1 MPIYRSDQAQLTF
14 AVEAAPGGSPE
25 LASVVTNDT
34 SPYTAGTDLIP
45 IAPGVALG
53 SGAGGNI
60 DYVSDPEDGDHYYK
74 YTFVNGTTNVETEAG
89 AISAVLTVTNSIKH
103 AVLSLAAGPTG
114 TTDRYLYRTKLGNA
128 TDFYFVKAVGN
139 NSTLTGITDNA
150 ADSALGHTA
159 PASGFVN
166 LTTHLPAGSRSIP
179 VSQGFA
185 TIATH
190 TGTPTASN
198 THFNV
203 GEYIQ
208 IGPKSGI
215 ALAGQTEVESE
226 IRRIEFLDG
235 TTSILLDTPTA
246 FYHEHL
252 THIQRVTAVT
262 DTTLNKLITIV
273 PGVYETVEVPDPEM
287 AIEPR
292 YFLGTASKR
301 NFYSAYKGQQTFTG
315 SLGGFVLLDGKA
327 LRFPIG
333 KVTTLPMKTD
343 DSTQAVLSSPTPT
356 IGSNINKGDVFIE
369 VTTGHGFIVDDYV
382 VCYGA
387 VGTTSA
393 AAIATAEVRK
403 VVALI
408 GTTRIQVDAPLQFDH
423 SMGFHIREVDTASL
437 AYYKHSILETVDL
450 DSMSWHV
457 HVRDSS
463 ETDANDFDRRYHGGK
478 VGSMSLTAEEGGLL
492 TCSWDGVN
500 FLGMNHNQKLTTDHA
515 ATPAN
520 VNVPFYTLMQPIR
533 NANVTLP
540 TTEPYY
546 FSQGQ
551 VTLFGSVVARVR
563 SFTLSVNNNEEPR
576 YYLKRTMG
584 RHRGPTEIMEQRRE
598 YTCSI
603 TMALP
608 DAGAS
613 LTSTSANSIFKDL
626 LLEGD
631 FGSGMQG
638 FAIEL
643 RFDRGADDSIVI
655 TIPDDGVAGTGGN
668 NQGAFINTAPHAI
681 TDANP
686 MEVDASVIFR
696 NLKIDIRDSEP
707 VYI

>member
-1 MPIYRSDQAQLTF
+1 MPIYRSDQAQMTF

-25 LASVVTNDT
+25 LASVVTNDI
-34 SPYTAGTDLIP
+34 SPYTATTDLIP
-45 IAPGVALG
+45 GAMTVALSG
-53 SGAGGNI
+53 SNGGNMEEEEQ
-60 DYVSDPEDGDHYYK
+60 YYYK
-74 YTFVNGTTNVETEAG
+74 YTFVDTDNNIETEVG
-89 AISAVLTVTNSIKH
+89 TISSGVLTTTAIKQT
-103 AVLSLAAGPTG
+103 VLSNIVAGPTG
-114 TTDRYLYRTKLGNA
+114 TNQRYIYRTKAGNF
-128 TDFYFVKAVGN
+128 TDYYFVKAITN
-139 NSTLTGITDNA
+139 NNVTTDTDNI
-150 ADSALGHTA
+150 ADGSLGHTA
-159 PASGFVN
+159 PASGLVN

-179 VSQGFA
+179 VAQGFA

-190 TGTPTASN
+190 TNAPTASN
-198 THFNV
+198 THFSV
-203 GEYIQ
+203 GDFIQ

-215 ALAGQTEVESE
+215 AAAGQAATGFTGAIAESE

-262 DTTLNKLITIV
+262 DTTADKLITIV

-287 AIEPR
+287 QIEPR
-292 YFLGTASKR
+292 YFLGTESKR

-333 KVTTLPMKTD
+333 KVTTLPMETD
-343 DSTQAVLSSPTPT
+343 DTTHAILGVAIT
-356 IGSNINKGDVFIE
+356 IGSTVNKGDTFVVVTVSHGLVANDYAVF
-369 VTTGHGFIVDDYV
+369 
-382 VCYGA
+382 YGA
-387 VGTTSA
+387 ASDSSA
-393 AAIATAEVRK
+393 EAIATAEVRK
-403 VVALI
+403 VISSGAALI
-408 GTTRIQVDAPLQFDH
+408 QLDAPLQFPHATGDH
-423 SMGFHIREVDTASL
+423 VKEVDTASL

-515 ATPAN
+515 ASPSN

-533 NANVTLP
+533 SANATLP

-613 LTSTSANSIFKDL
+613 LTSTSANSVFKDL

-643 RFDRGADDSIVI
+643 RFDRGADDNIVI

-686 MEVDASVIFR
+686 MEVDASIIFR
-696 NLKIDIRDSEP
+696 NMKIIIQDSVP
-707 VYI
+707 VYV

>member
-1 MPIYRSDQAQLTF
+1 MPIYRSDQAQMTF

-25 LASVVTNDT
+25 LASVVTNDI
-34 SPYTAGTDLIP
+34 SPYTATTDLIP
-45 IAPGVALG
+45 GAMTVALSG
-53 SGAGGNI
+53 SNGGNMEEEEQ
-60 DYVSDPEDGDHYYK
+60 YYYK
-74 YTFVNGTTNVETEAG
+74 YTFVDTDNNIETEVG
-89 AISAVLTVTNSIKH
+89 TISSGVLTTTAIKQT
-103 AVLSLAAGPTG
+103 VLSNIVAGPTG
-114 TTDRYLYRTKLGNA
+114 TNERYIYRTKAGNF
-128 TDFYFVKAVGN
+128 TDYYFVKTIPN
-139 NSTLTGITDNA
+139 NSTVDTTDNI
-150 ADSALGHTA
+150 ADGSLGHTA
-159 PASGFVN
+159 PASGLVN

-179 VSQGFA
+179 VAQGFA

-190 TGTPTASN
+190 TNAPTASN
-198 THFNV
+198 THFSV
-203 GEYIQ
+203 GDFIQ

-215 ALAGQTEVESE
+215 AAAGQTEVESE

-235 TTSILLDTPTA
+235 TTNILLDTPTA
-246 FYHEHL
+246 FFHEHL

-262 DTTLNKLITIV
+262 DTTLNKLMTIV

-287 AIEPR
+287 QIEPR

-343 DSTQAVLSSPTPT
+343 DATQAVLSTPTPT
-356 IGSNINKGDVFIE
+356 IASNINKGDVFIE
-369 VTTGHGFIVDDYV
+369 VTTSHGFIVDDYV

-387 VGTTSA
+387 AATTSA

-408 GTTRIQVDAPLQFDH
+408 GATRIQVDAPLQFDH
-423 SMGFHIREVDTASL
+423 STAFHIREVDTASL

-515 ATPAN
+515 ASPSN

-533 NANVTLP
+533 SANATLP

-613 LTSTSANSIFKDL
+613 LTSTSANSVFKDL

-643 RFDRGADDSIVI
+643 RFDRGADDNIVI

-686 MEVDASVIFR
+686 MEVDASIIFR
-696 NLKIDIRDSEP
+696 NMKIIIQDSVP
-707 VYI
+707 VYV

>member
-1 MPIYRSDQAQLTF
+1 MPIYRSDQAQMTF
-14 AVEAAPGGSPE
+14 AVEAAPGGYPE
-25 LASVVTNDT
+25 LATTATDTTVGVPGALTAAAPASATNGVDI
-34 SPYTAGTDLIP
+34 GTHL
-45 IAPGVALG
+45 
-53 SGAGGNI
+53 
-60 DYVSDPEDGDHYYK
+60 YK
-74 YTFVNGTTNVETEAG
+74 YTWIIGGVESAGGATSAVVTIANAANQSVTLAGIVTDGGGTATKHVYRTKANQTTPFWRVTNAG
-89 AISAVLTVTNSIKH
+89 AIAANTNGYPDI
-103 AVLSLAAGPTG
+103 
-114 TTDRYLYRTKLGNA
+114 
-128 TDFYFVKAVGN
+128 
-139 NSTLTGITDNA
+139 IQ
-150 ADSALGHTA
+150 DSALTVLMPSTGLMNMA
-159 PASGFVN
+159 DDA
-166 LTTHLPAGSRSIP
+166 PAGSRSIT
-179 VSQGFA
+179 VD
-185 TIATH
+185 TYL
-190 TGTPTASN
+190 TGA
-198 THFNV
+198 FVV
-203 GEYIQ
+203 GNFIR
-208 IGPKSGI
+208 IGPMWGSGVPLI
-215 ALAGQTEVESE
+215 QETE
-226 IRRIEFLDG
+226 IRRIEFIEGHNLH
-235 TTSILLDTPTA
+235 LDTPTA
-246 FYHEHL
+246 FFHPDN
-252 THIQRVTAVT
+252 TSVQIVTNVT
-262 DTTLNKLITIV
+262 DTDADKYMTTV

-333 KVTTLPMKTD
+333 KVVTTPVAAAFEA
-343 DSTQAVLSSPTPT
+343 STT
-356 IGSNINKGDVFIE
+356 ILAAGATKKGDV
-369 VTTGHGFIVDDYV
+369 YV
-382 VCYGA
+382 AIDGES
-387 VGTTSA
+387 VGSLSPGDWLNFDKGSA
-393 AAIATAEVRK
+393 TLSEVRK
-403 VVALI
+403 VLARSNPSSA
-408 GTTRIQVDAPLQFDH
+408 TTTVTLDAPLQFDH
-423 SMGFHIREVDTASL
+423 ADNSIMGRIRPSTAGV
-437 AYYKHSILETVDL
+437 YYTHNIIETVEL

-584 RHRGPTEIMEQRRE
+584 RHRGPSEIMEQRRE

-643 RFDRGADDSIVI
+643 RFDRGTNDNIVI

-696 NLKIDIRDSEP
+696 NMKIEIQDSVP
-707 VYI
+707 VYV